1 MRKMAGPVSR
11 TRLYLLSGTL
21 TLAFIALTHTGRN
34 VAHESS
40 ADLLTR
46 AVSTAHTRDSA
57 FNLPLSER
65 KFLFYGNYV
74 DEPRVKCSGLTHQVR
89 HHPT

>member
-1 MRKMAGPVSR
+1 MAGPVSR

-46 AVSTAHTRDSA
+46 AVSTAHIRDSA